1 LEQRI
6 GRVYRLGQKRGVQVV
21 NLISEGTIEHRMLHT
36 LKFKASLAEAVL
48 DTAQDS
54 VFMSDRKFKDFIE
67 NLEKVTHTDTQTEA
81 PAEAS
86 TDANLEIAPSASSSP
101 GTMADDNALLD
112 EWWEEEAA
120 EKVMEKPDLSTSAAG
135 SDTTTASP
143 AAARDLLSQGVSFLS
158 RLGQTLSDEKATQ
171 TLVNELVQKD
181 ETSGETYLKIPV
193 ESAAVVQNAV
203 KLLGSLF
210 GKM

>member
-1 LEQRI
+1 
-6 GRVYRLGQKRGVQVV
+6 
-21 NLISEGTIEHRMLHT
+21 
-36 LKFKASLAEAVL
+36 L